1 MQITVKGHNVDV
13 TQALNDYVN
22 DKFTK
27 IDRQS
32 DGIKAIQVTLSV
44 EKTEQKAEAV
54 IDVVGDT
61 FHTEAIEQDL
71 YAAIDVLLD
80 KVVRIIVKH
89 KEKQQK

>member
-22 DKFTK
+22 DKFTKK

-61 FHTEAIEQDL
+61 FHTCLL
-71 YAAIDVLLD
+71 YTSVLLSYM
-80 KVVRIIVKH
+80 H
-89 KEKQQK
+89 FLLHQ

>member
-27 IDRQS
+27 KIDRQS

-44 EKTEQKAEAV
+44 EKTEQK
-54 IDVVGDT
+54 
-61 FHTEAIEQDL
+61 
-71 YAAIDVLLD
+71 
-80 KVVRIIVKH
+80 R
-89 KEKQQK
+89 